1 MVWRSAN
8 SFSKEVRFYPKQ
20 NILSLYIHS
29 KRKKP
34 LCPRSGILLKGC
46 HYLGRQ
52 GSYIFPIAQRPQRLL
67 CEMLSTTLFCGA
79 SVDLFHPF
87 PLECHSCTFQDRCWA
102 DLRLQKVTL
111 WSAPQWGEV
120 GRKLVFCTLLSKSS
134 TVRAKSQTAVIMAE
148 HYSKSEVK
156 LER

>member
-1 MVWRSAN
+1 MLIPFQKKLDFTPNKTYWACT
-8 SFSKEVRFYPKQ
+8 
-20 NILSLYIHS
+20 YIP
-29 KRKKP
+29 REKKP

-111 WSAPQWGEV
+111 WGAPQWGEV